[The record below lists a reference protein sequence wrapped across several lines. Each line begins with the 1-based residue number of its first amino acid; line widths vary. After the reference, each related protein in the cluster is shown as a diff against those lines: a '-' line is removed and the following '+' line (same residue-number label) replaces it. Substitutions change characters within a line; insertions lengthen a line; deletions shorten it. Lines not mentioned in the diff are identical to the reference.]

1 MAGHFRNTCLNKI
14 ITPNKNVQVHLN
26 KMIHAR
32 GKNGKDECLAYAHA
46 RRKLLLRWNRRSLF
60 SSVVY
65 AVLDAWLIPTPVQF
79 CNGNLGLYSSSLLK
93 P

>member
-14 ITPNKNVQVHLN
+14 ITLNKNVQVHLN

-32 GKNGKDECLAYAHA
+32 GKNGKDECLVYAHA

-65 AVLDAWLIPTPVQF
+65 AVLDAWIIPSPVQF
-79 CNGNLGLYSSSLLK
+79 LELYSSSLLK